1 MRTGAL
7 LALAGAV
14 VLGALNTF
22 GDFLWAR
29 FVTAHRMVFGIV
41 HGALLFLALGL
52 FLGLVRGRP
61 GRGALGGTAVGLG
74 AAAAFYVLA
83 PFLGY
88 AAMFPSWMALWI
100 GFAFL
105 DERMLGAGSG
115 PSALVRGLLAA
126 LGSGLAFY
134 AISGIW
140 TRPRPG
146 GPEYAYHFACWTF
159 AFLPGFL
166 ALLSAR
172 PGPEERPRKPGARSG
187 DGL

>member
-1 MRTGAL
+1 MRRGAL
-7 LALAGAV
+7 LAVAGAV

-29 FVTAHRMVFGIV
+29 FVSGHRMVFGIV
-41 HGALLFLALGL
+41 HGAVLSLASGLVLG
-52 FLGLVRGRP
+52 FVRGRP
-61 GRGALGGTAVGLG
+61 GRGALGGTAVGL
-74 AAAAFYVLA
+74 AAAASFYVLA
-83 PFLGY
+83 PALGY

-105 DERMLGAGSG
+105 DARGLGAGTG
-115 PSALVRGLLAA
+115 RSAVVRGLLAA

-146 GPEYAYHFACWTF
+146 GPDYAYHFACWTF

-166 ALLSAR
+166 ALLT
-172 PGPEERPRKPGARSG
+172 GKVPRE
-187 DGL
+187 